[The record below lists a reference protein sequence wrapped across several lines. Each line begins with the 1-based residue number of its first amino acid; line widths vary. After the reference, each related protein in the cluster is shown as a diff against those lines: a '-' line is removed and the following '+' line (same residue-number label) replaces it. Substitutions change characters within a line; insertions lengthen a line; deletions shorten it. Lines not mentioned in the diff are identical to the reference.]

1 MNVKVVKEQLKKVEY
16 KITRHM
22 KGFDQLFTA
31 AWETSQNVPLCL
43 TFLFIL
49 ICSCKVNVYKQC
61 ILSGLRQMIFFLKL
75 KNIKYRIKC

>member
-31 AWETSQNVPLCL
+31 A
-43 TFLFIL
+43 
-49 ICSCKVNVYKQC
+49 
-61 ILSGLRQMIFFLKL
+61 
-75 KNIKYRIKC
+75 